1 MPKLR
6 QQELRIRCMLITE
19 TKHRINRGDHIKIDL
34 DEAKL
39 MSTTDVYSMNNS
51 IDQQDNQY
59 YDYSIGEIEIMAYSD
74 TQV

>member
-39 MSTTDVYSMNNS
+39 ISTTDVYSMNNS
-51 IDQQDNQY
+51 IDQ
-59 YDYSIGEIEIMAYSD
+59 
-74 TQV
+74 

>member
-6 QQELRIRCMLITE
+6 QQELRIRCMLIAE

-39 MSTTDVYSMNNS
+39 ISTTDVYSMNNI
-51 IDQQDNQY
+51 IDQ
-59 YDYSIGEIEIMAYSD
+59 
-74 TQV
+74 